1 MERDVN
7 VKLIYIILILLLA
20 LGVTAILYQVRYDN
34 MIKNYERTFKEYNET
49 FANLSASQKSLYTNI
64 SDLNLSLDREN
75 VLASKLETKTQ
86 ELEKVSRELAIT
98 QQKLFDSQ
106 QNIDTLNVNYGYSK
120 ELLNRNIASIGKMQA
135 KIDRIRSH
143 VETNASSD
151 VLLKDIDDLQT
162 ELNNLKSY

>member
-34 MIKNYERTFKEYNET
+34 MIRNYERTFNEYNET
-49 FANLSASQKSLYTNI
+49 FANLSESQKSFYANI
-64 SDLNLSLDREN
+64 SDLNVSLEREN
-75 VLASKLETKTQ
+75 ILASKLETKTQ
-86 ELEKVSRELAIT
+86 ELETVSNKLAIT
-98 QQKLFDSQ
+98 QQNLFEAQ

-120 ELLNRNIASIGKMQA
+120 EILNRNIASIGKMQE

-143 VETNASSD
+143 VEINASAD
-151 VLLKDIDDLQT
+151 VLLKDINDLQT